1 MSHRD
6 SSPTGPKPISN
17 GARAHLADR
26 VNAPIAPWRYAALAV
41 LFSLLWASAF
51 IAVKVALRDSPPL
64 FMMSSRFLVAGGAL
78 LALAWLR
85 RVPFP
90 QNAAAWGRLVLLGL
104 LNYAIYLGLTAF
116 ALRHLSAG
124 MGAVLASTNPLML
137 ALVAPWFLGE
147 RLTLGKLA
155 GLLLSFAGVLW
166 VMTSRLGDDNRPGA
180 MAIMLLAIA
189 CLVAGTIVF
198 KRSSFDHDLLVI
210 NGIQLLAAG
219 LALVGPS
226 LLTEPLAA
234 VRLTPAFLAAQAF
247 LVVAVSWVGMLIWFW
262 LLSHG
267 DATRASAY
275 FFLNPILGLFLGALL
290 LGEVLGFADFAG
302 SGAVAVG
309 IYIVQRA

>member
-1 MSHRD
+1 MS
-6 SSPTGPKPISN
+6 S
-17 GARAHLADR
+17 GARPMLSGVRVDVAGAVSADI
-26 VNAPIAPWRYAALAV
+26 PPWRYAALAV

-64 FMMSSRFLVAGGAL
+64 FMMASRFLVAGGL
-78 LALAWLR
+78 LLVLARLR
-85 RVPFP
+85 RAAFP
-90 QNAAAWGRLVLLGL
+90 RDAAGWGPLILLGV
-104 LNYAIYLGLTAF
+104 LNYAIYLGLTAV

-147 RLTLGKLA
+147 RLTLAKVA
-155 GLLLSFAGVLW
+155 GLLLSFGGVLW
-166 VMTSRLGDDNRPGA
+166 VMASRLGDDNRPDA
-180 MAIMLLAIA
+180 MVIALVAMA
-189 CLVAGTIVF
+189 CLVAGTVVF
-198 KRSSFDHDLLVI
+198 KRCRLDHDLLVI

-219 LALVGPS
+219 LALAGPS
-226 LLTEPLAA
+226 VLLESLAA
-234 VRLTPAFLAAQAF
+234 VRLTPTF
-247 LVVAVSWVGMLIWFW
+247 LVAQTYLIVAVSWVGMLIWFW

-275 FFLNPILGLFLGALL
+275 FFLNPILGLFLGAFF
-290 LGEVLGFADFAG
+290 LGEALRFPDFAG